1 MASAHACVQVK
12 SLAMQT
18 GRQQA
23 PDVSPDRQYDL
34 GAVALLDY
42 VVSVAPDGSL
52 LAELILEVM
61 VGRRVRAVSEDIHQ
75 E

>member
-61 VGRRVRAVSEDIHQ
+61 VGRRVGAVSEDIHQ